1 MIPMENDLFLASSKT
16 CIGASCLMKFL
27 VKQPYPE
34 GFDECRNFL
43 IPGIASRYVAILK
56 SPSVSSVI
64 VIGSGTGRGNGLATE
79 SDSGKSR
86 GYISRKSC
94 CPMSTDSSP
103 I

>member
-1 MIPMENDLFLASSKT
+1 
-16 CIGASCLMKFL
+16 MKFL
-27 VKQPYPE
+27 VKQSYSA
-34 GFDECRNFL
+34 FYECRNL
-43 IPGIASRYVAILK
+43 SIPGIASRYVAILK

-64 VIGSGTGRGNGLATE
+64 VIGSGTGRANGLATE
-79 SDSGKSR
+79 PDLGKSK

>member
-1 MIPMENDLFLASSKT
+1 
-16 CIGASCLMKFL
+16 MKFL
-27 VKQPYPE
+27 VKQSYPE
-34 GFDECRNFL
+34 DFDEFRNFL

-64 VIGSGTGRGNGLATE
+64 VIGSATGRANGLATE